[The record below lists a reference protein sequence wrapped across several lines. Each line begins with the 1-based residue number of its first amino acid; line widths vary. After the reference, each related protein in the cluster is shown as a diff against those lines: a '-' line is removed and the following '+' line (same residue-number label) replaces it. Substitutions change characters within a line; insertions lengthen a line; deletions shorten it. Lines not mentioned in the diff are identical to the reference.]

1 MGTSYTAL
9 SGSRGMVASLS
20 PQSSARKL
28 HESTLPGLDEGTREG
43 TPLNVDLRRGL
54 AVDLDPALGDQAPG
68 LARRAD
74 AEVLDQEGR
83 EVDRIAGRQL
93 HLGDLF
99 RRPMVADDTR
109 EVILAPRRAF
119 LPMPPRDDPAGE
131 LALPLH
137 RVGPMTLA
145 ARAHLSSLLQRRIRS
160 WRRLV

>member
-20 PQSSARKL
+20 PQSSAGKP

-54 AVDLDPALGDQAPG
+54 AVDLDPALGDQSPG

-83 EVDRIAGRQL
+83 EVDQIAGRQL

-99 RRPMVADDTR
+99 RRPLVADDTR

-119 LPMPPRDDPAGE
+119 LPCHRETILRASSSFHCIGSSGCGPPPASIS
-131 LALPLH
+131 H
-137 RVGPMTLA
+137 
-145 ARAHLSSLLQRRIRS
+145 HC
-160 WRRLV
+160 